1 MSQAAASPAIDSKPD
16 ADTGLGWIGILRL
29 GLVQA
34 SIGAIVVL
42 ATSTMNRVMVV
53 EWGLPAMLPGVLIA
67 WHYLIQ
73 IMRPRFGHGSDQ
85 GGRTAPWILGGITVL
100 ALGGI
105 CAAIATALMGTYFIS
120 GLALAVLAYSMIG
133 LGVGAAGTS
142 LLALLAKQV
151 RPSRRPAAA
160 TVVWLMMI
168 LGFVVTAG
176 SAGRFLDP
184 FSPERLVGVTAVV
197 GLIVI
202 VLTMMALW
210 GIEKSRGV
218 AANPSIPT
226 HGASVP
232 FKTTLMEV
240 WAEPKAR
247 RMTIFI
253 FTSMLAYSAQELVF
267 EPFAGAVLS
276 LTPGLS
282 TQLTGLQHSG
292 ALMGMI
298 LVALIGARLGTMQSW
313 IAGGC
318 IASSL
323 GLCALALAG
332 ILGPVVPIQPVVFV
346 LGFANGTFAVSAIG
360 AMMRLA
366 GAQPGREG
374 VRMGLWGAA
383 QAIAFALGGLFGTG
397 ASDVA
402 RQVLGAPD
410 LAYASVFLAQAALF
424 LIAAFQARQLEQPS
438 AAPRQ
443 AWQFGPLNPPA
454 KPNRGEV

>member
-1 MSQAAASPAIDSKPD
+1 
-16 ADTGLGWIGILRL
+16 
-29 GLVQA
+29 
-34 SIGAIVVL
+34 
-42 ATSTMNRVMVV
+42 MNRVMVV

-120 GLALAVLAYSMIG
+120 GLVLAVLAYSMIG

-218 AANPSIPT
+218 TANPSIPA

-276 LTPGLS
+276 LTPGES

>member
-1 MSQAAASPAIDSKPD
+1 
-16 ADTGLGWIGILRL
+16 
-29 GLVQA
+29 
-34 SIGAIVVL
+34 
-42 ATSTMNRVMVV
+42 
-53 EWGLPAMLPGVLIA
+53 
-67 WHYLIQ
+67 
-73 IMRPRFGHGSDQ
+73 
-85 GGRTAPWILGGITVL
+85 
-100 ALGGI
+100 
-105 CAAIATALMGTYFIS
+105 
-120 GLALAVLAYSMIG
+120 
-133 LGVGAAGTS
+133 
-142 LLALLAKQV
+142 
-151 RPSRRPAAA
+151 
-160 TVVWLMMI
+160 
-168 LGFVVTAG
+168 
-176 SAGRFLDP
+176 
-184 FSPERLVGVTAVV
+184 V

-218 AANPSIPT
+218 AANPSIPA

-276 LTPGLS
+276 LTPGES